1 MQDDLNKDNQELN
14 NQEQRAVEEELMQ
27 KAKQLTKNAAKK
39 GLKMLIRT
47 ALQAIS
53 TGISALVASAG
64 PILIGILIALVLLAP
79 FIGIFFSIFFTGN
92 DMNTE
97 GGAEF
102 WFPIAKEDIYD
113 QYFVDGDKEAGALIP
128 YEDSSTDKVRTV
140 ITSPMGPRNRNA
152 DNYTITWEEFNALS
166 SAEQENYHRPGHTV
180 QGDQHAGIDIGSA
193 KLITGDQTEIIASQ
207 SGTVTFAG
215 NANDGY
221 GNRVDITSD
230 PSYAQESMTR
240 YAHMSQILVEEGE
253 YVSQGQVVGIIG
265 NTGGPYGIH
274 LHFEIRQDGKVIDPR
289 TKIEWDDPWRV
300 GGVSL
305 EFGDWVPGGTHEEFI
320 AAVAPY
326 AIVDMERRGIYASVT
341 IAQAIIESGWGND
354 SIAVNYK
361 NFFGM
366 KSFSRNSSGNEFWD
380 GSEVNLNASEGGTD
394 YFRVYDSLKNSV
406 YDHGLNFIVTS
417 TYREHGVLE
426 CVQNNLGPKEQL
438 RRIAISGYAVNRDG
452 SISKPDGVRTYDEF
466 LYEEFIVKW
475 DLEKYD
481 KMTVEDLLNSSSG
494 NNQISSSNQTNIN
507 RMLKE
512 ATRIANDNSYY
523 YSGGGNGPRGYD
535 CSGFTQYL
543 YRTYLGINLP
553 RNSEEQ
559 ASYMSAYRIPVSQ
572 AQPGDLLWHSGHVG
586 IYYGNGQSVEAM
598 GTQWGICFGNAS
610 RFTYAYSLSRYFAN
624 H

>member
-1 MQDDLNKDNQELN
+1 MDDDSNNLQNQNNEQQEERELTN
-14 NQEQRAVEEELMQ
+14 ELGQ
-27 KAKQLTKNAAKK
+27 KTKNKAKDMTWNTIKK
-39 GLKMLIRT
+39 GIITVITTIGTSIMSILTPVIIIAVIIAVLIMT
-47 ALQAIS
+47 
-53 TGISALVASAG
+53 
-64 PILIGILIALVLLAP
+64 LLS
-79 FIGIFFSIFFTGN
+79 FFVSQD

-180 QGDQHAGIDIGSA
+180 QGDQHAGIDIGSE

-512 ATRIANDNSYY
+512 AARIANDNSYY
-523 YSGGGNGPRGYD
+523 YDWGGIGPKGYD

-543 YRTYLGINLP
+543 YRTYLGINLL
-553 RNSEEQ
+553 RNSEAQ

-572 AQPGDLLWHSGHVG
+572 AQPGDLLWSSNHVA
-586 IYYGNGQSVEAM
+586 IYYGNGQTVEAM
-598 GTQWGICFGNAS
+598 NPTSGIAFGNVGT